1 LSIFL
6 YTRHSSFLQIHRSL
20 FLQYYIEEY
29 SEICPRNIFKIT
41 GKKSGYG
48 ITHSINSL
56 LWVSISMEPKSIA
69 FYTAVAVSIL
79 AVLSATTFPMV
90 AQAQGTTDE
99 QEQPQEQ
106 PAQEDN
112 NQDTNQDNNEVVTQ
126 EDNNQQ
132 QTDGEEDGNSATS
145 NGNGAASE
153 RLGLQPNSGIAS
165 CGQVVTQDV
174 TLTSDLNCDSGDGL
188 IVGASGITIN
198 LNGYSITGPNGGG
211 GGEAVNPTS
220 ANSGNSDGG
229 EEAAANPTSANS
241 GNSDGGEEAA
251 ANPTSA
257 NSGNENSG
265 QEEAAANSENE
276 NENENSGQ
284 EEEAAAEP
292 EVTPVST
299 RQTADYD
306 GSSGILVANAD
317 NVAISGL
324 GEISGFSRGVTFLGS
339 SGGAL
344 TDIQLANNDIGA
356 VVASSEGTEI
366 SRNTITNNGIAVVSD
381 ASNGGV
387 TAFNQI
393 VANLEQGI
401 LLLGSSD
408 SVVAANNMYGN
419 GASGIYLD
427 PMSQR
432 NHLDY
437 NTVFGHETADLNNAD
452 GMPTNVNQNSFGDN
466 NNCGTSL
473 PGGLCR

>member
-1 LSIFL
+1 
-6 YTRHSSFLQIHRSL
+6 
-20 FLQYYIEEY
+20 
-29 SEICPRNIFKIT
+29 
-41 GKKSGYG
+41 
-48 ITHSINSL
+48 
-56 LWVSISMEPKSIA
+56 MEPKSIA

-79 AVLSATTFPMV
+79 AVLSATTFPVV
-90 AQAQGTTDE
+90 AQTQETTE
-99 QEQPQEQ
+99 EE
-106 PAQEDN
+106 EDN
-112 NQDTNQDNNEVVTQ
+112 NEVVTQEDNNEVVTQ
-126 EDNNQQ
+126 EDNNQDETE
-132 QTDGEEDGNSATS
+132 QTDGENGDLA
-145 NGNGAASE
+145 NGNGNGGAAGAASE

-174 TLTSDLNCDSGDGL
+174 TLTSDLNCDNGDGL
-188 IVGASGITIN
+188 IVGAPGITIN
-198 LNGYSITGPNGGG
+198 LNGYSITGPQG
-211 GGEAVNPTS
+211 GGEANPTT
-220 ANSGNSDGG
+220 ANSGNGDGG
-229 EEAAANPTSANS
+229 ETNPTTANS
-241 GNSDGGEEAA
+241 GRGG
-251 ANPTSA
+251 S
-257 NSGNENSG
+257 
-265 QEEAAANSENE
+265 
-276 NENENSGQ
+276 
-284 EEEAAAEP
+284 
-292 EVTPVST
+292 VTPVST
-299 RQTADYD
+299 TADSGNGDGGEANEEASGGEANPTTADSGSGDSDVTPASTPRQATDYD

-317 NVAISGL
+317 NVAIQGL
-324 GEISGFSRGVTFLGS
+324 GEIAGFSRGVTFLGS

-344 TDIQLANNDIGA
+344 TDVQLVNNEIGA
-356 VVASSEGTEI
+356 VMASSEGTEI

-432 NHLDY
+432 NHIDY
-437 NTVFGHETADLNNAD
+437 NTVFGHETADVNNAD

>member
-1 LSIFL
+1 
-6 YTRHSSFLQIHRSL
+6 
-20 FLQYYIEEY
+20 
-29 SEICPRNIFKIT
+29 
-41 GKKSGYG
+41 
-48 ITHSINSL
+48 
-56 LWVSISMEPKSIA
+56 MEPKSIA
-69 FYTAVAVSIL
+69 FYTAVAISIL
-79 AVLSATTFPMV
+79 AVLSATTFPVV
-90 AQAQGTTDE
+90 AQTQETTDE
-99 QEQPQEQ
+99 QESQEQ
-106 PAQEDN
+106 PAQEDSTNENNEDN
-112 NQDTNQDNNEVVTQ
+112 NQAVTQ
-126 EDNNQQ
+126 SDSNNQQ
-132 QTDGEEDGNSATS
+132 QTDGEDGNSATS
-145 NGNGAASE
+145 NGNGAAGSASE

-165 CGQVVTQDV
+165 CGQVITQDV

-211 GGEAVNPTS
+211 GSQEAANPTGSQGAANPTSADSDDENGGQQQDEEAAEEEEAVNPTS
-220 ANSGNSDGG
+220 ADSDDENGG
-229 EEAAANPTSANS
+229 QQQ
-241 GNSDGGEEAA
+241 
-251 ANPTSA
+251 
-257 NSGNENSG
+257 
-265 QEEAAANSENE
+265 QEE
-276 NENENSGQ
+276 
-284 EEEAAAEP
+284 EEEAAAEEP
-292 EVTPVST
+292 EIRPVTT

-317 NVAISGL
+317 NVAIAGL

-339 SGGAL
+339 SGGAV

-381 ASNGGV
+381 GSNGGV

-393 VANLEQGI
+393 VANVEQGI

-408 SVVAANNMYGN
+408 NVVAANNMYGN
-419 GASGIYLD
+419 GASGIFLD

-437 NTVFGHETADLNNAD
+437 NTVFGHEAADLNNAD

>member
-1 LSIFL
+1 
-6 YTRHSSFLQIHRSL
+6 
-20 FLQYYIEEY
+20 
-29 SEICPRNIFKIT
+29 
-41 GKKSGYG
+41 
-48 ITHSINSL
+48 
-56 LWVSISMEPKSIA
+56 MEPKSIA
-69 FYTAVAVSIL
+69 FYTAVAISIL

-99 QEQPQEQ
+99 QESQEQ
-106 PAQEDN
+106 PAQEDSTNENNEDN
-112 NQDTNQDNNEVVTQ
+112 NQAVTQ
-126 EDNNQQ
+126 SDSNNQQ
-132 QTDGEEDGNSATS
+132 QTDGEDGNSATS
-145 NGNGAASE
+145 NGNGAAGSASE

-165 CGQVVTQDV
+165 CGQVITQDV

-211 GGEAVNPTS
+211 QEAANPTGSQEAVNPTS
-220 ANSGNSDGG
+220 ADSDDENGG
-229 EEAAANPTSANS
+229 
-241 GNSDGGEEAA
+241 
-251 ANPTSA
+251 
-257 NSGNENSG
+257 
-265 QEEAAANSENE
+265 QQ
-276 NENENSGQ
+276 Q
-284 EEEAAAEP
+284 EEEEAVAEEEP
-292 EVTPVST
+292 EIRPVTT
-299 RQTADYD
+299 RQNTADYD

-317 NVAISGL
+317 NVAIAGL

-339 SGGAL
+339 SGGAV

-381 ASNGGV
+381 GSNGGV

-393 VANLEQGI
+393 VANVEQGI
-401 LLLGSSD
+401 LLVGSSD
-408 SVVAANNMYGN
+408 NVVAANNMYGN
-419 GASGIYLD
+419 GASGIFLD

-437 NTVFGHETADLNNAD
+437 NTVFGHEAADLNNAD

>member
-1 LSIFL
+1 
-6 YTRHSSFLQIHRSL
+6 
-20 FLQYYIEEY
+20 
-29 SEICPRNIFKIT
+29 
-41 GKKSGYG
+41 
-48 ITHSINSL
+48 
-56 LWVSISMEPKSIA
+56 MEPKSIA
-69 FYTAVAVSIL
+69 FYTAVAISIL

-99 QEQPQEQ
+99 QESQEQ
-106 PAQEDN
+106 PAQEDSTNENNEDN
-112 NQDTNQDNNEVVTQ
+112 NQAVTQ
-126 EDNNQQ
+126 SDSNNQQ
-132 QTDGEEDGNSATS
+132 QTDGEDGNSATS
-145 NGNGAASE
+145 NGNGAAGSASE

-211 GGEAVNPTS
+211 QEAVNPTGSQGAANPTSADSDDENGGQQEEEEAAATEEEEAVNPTS
-220 ANSGNSDGG
+220 ADSDDENGG
-229 EEAAANPTSANS
+229 Q
-241 GNSDGGEEAA
+241 
-251 ANPTSA
+251 
-257 NSGNENSG
+257 
-265 QEEAAANSENE
+265 QEEAAAT
-276 NENENSGQ
+276 
-284 EEEAAAEP
+284 EEEEP
-292 EVTPVST
+292 EIRPVTT
-299 RQTADYD
+299 RQNTADYD

-317 NVAISGL
+317 NVAIAGL

-339 SGGAL
+339 SGGAV

-381 ASNGGV
+381 GSNGGV

-393 VANLEQGI
+393 VANVEQGI
-401 LLLGSSD
+401 LLVGSSD
-408 SVVAANNMYGN
+408 NVVAANNMYGN
-419 GASGIYLD
+419 GGSGIFLD

-437 NTVFGHETADLNNAD
+437 NTVFGHEAADLNNAD

>member
-1 LSIFL
+1 
-6 YTRHSSFLQIHRSL
+6 
-20 FLQYYIEEY
+20 
-29 SEICPRNIFKIT
+29 
-41 GKKSGYG
+41 
-48 ITHSINSL
+48 
-56 LWVSISMEPKSIA
+56 MEPKSIA
-69 FYTAVAVSIL
+69 FYTAVAISIL

-99 QEQPQEQ
+99 QESQEQ
-106 PAQEDN
+106 PAQEDSTNENNEDN
-112 NQDTNQDNNEVVTQ
+112 NQAVTQ
-126 EDNNQQ
+126 SDSNNQQ
-132 QTDGEEDGNSATS
+132 QTDGEDGNSATS
-145 NGNGAASE
+145 NGNGAAGSASE

-211 GGEAVNPTS
+211 QEAVNPTGSQGAANPTSADSDDENGGQQEEEAAATEEEEEEEAVNPTS
-220 ANSGNSDGG
+220 ADSDDENGG
-229 EEAAANPTSANS
+229 
-241 GNSDGGEEAA
+241 
-251 ANPTSA
+251 
-257 NSGNENSG
+257 
-265 QEEAAANSENE
+265 Q
-276 NENENSGQ
+276 Q
-284 EEEAAAEP
+284 EEEAAATEEEEP
-292 EVTPVST
+292 EIRPVTT
-299 RQTADYD
+299 RQNTADYD

-317 NVAISGL
+317 NVAIAGL

-339 SGGAL
+339 SGGAV

-381 ASNGGV
+381 GSNGGV

-393 VANLEQGI
+393 VANVEQGI
-401 LLLGSSD
+401 LLVGSSD
-408 SVVAANNMYGN
+408 NVVAANNMYGN
-419 GASGIYLD
+419 GGSGIFLD

-437 NTVFGHETADLNNAD
+437 NTVFGHEAADLNNAD

>member
-1 LSIFL
+1 
-6 YTRHSSFLQIHRSL
+6 
-20 FLQYYIEEY
+20 
-29 SEICPRNIFKIT
+29 
-41 GKKSGYG
+41 
-48 ITHSINSL
+48 
-56 LWVSISMEPKSIA
+56 MEPKSIA
-69 FYTAVAVSIL
+69 FYTAVALSIL

-99 QEQPQEQ
+99 QESQEQ
-106 PAQEDN
+106 PAQEDSTNENNEDN
-112 NQDTNQDNNEVVTQ
+112 NQAVTQ
-126 EDNNQQ
+126 SDSNNQQ
-132 QTDGEEDGNSATS
+132 QTDGEDGNSATS
-145 NGNGAASE
+145 NGNGAAGSASE

-174 TLTSDLNCDSGDGL
+174 ALTSDLNCDSGDGL

-211 GGEAVNPTS
+211 GSLEAANPTGS
-220 ANSGNSDGG
+220 QG
-229 EEAAANPTSANS
+229 AANPTSAD
-241 GNSDGGEEAA
+241 SDDENGGQQ
-251 ANPTSA
+251 
-257 NSGNENSG
+257 
-265 QEEAAANSENE
+265 QE
-276 NENENSGQ
+276 
-284 EEEAAAEP
+284 EEEAAATEEP
-292 EVTPVST
+292 EIRPVTT
-299 RQTADYD
+299 RQNTADYD

-317 NVAISGL
+317 NVAIAGL

-339 SGGAL
+339 SGGAV

-381 ASNGGV
+381 GSNGGV

-393 VANLEQGI
+393 VANVEQGI
-401 LLLGSSD
+401 LLVGSSD
-408 SVVAANNMYGN
+408 NVVAANNMYGN
-419 GASGIYLD
+419 GGSGIFLD

-437 NTVFGHETADLNNAD
+437 NTVFGHEAADLNNAD

>member
-1 LSIFL
+1 
-6 YTRHSSFLQIHRSL
+6 
-20 FLQYYIEEY
+20 
-29 SEICPRNIFKIT
+29 
-41 GKKSGYG
+41 
-48 ITHSINSL
+48 
-56 LWVSISMEPKSIA
+56 MEPKSIA
-69 FYTAVAVSIL
+69 FYTAVALSIL
-79 AVLSATTFPMV
+79 AVLSATTFPMM
-90 AQAQGTTDE
+90 AQAQETTDE
-99 QEQPQEQ
+99 QESQEQ
-106 PAQEDN
+106 PAQEDSTNENNEDN
-112 NQDTNQDNNEVVTQ
+112 NQAVTQ
-126 EDNNQQ
+126 SDSNNQQ
-132 QTDGEEDGNSATS
+132 QTDGEDGNSATS
-145 NGNGAASE
+145 NGNGAAGSASE

-165 CGQVVTQDV
+165 CGQVITQDV

-211 GGEAVNPTS
+211 GSQEAANPTGSQGAANPTSADSDDENGGQQQEEEAAEEEEEAVNPTS
-220 ANSGNSDGG
+220 ADSDDENGG
-229 EEAAANPTSANS
+229 QQQ
-241 GNSDGGEEAA
+241 
-251 ANPTSA
+251 
-257 NSGNENSG
+257 
-265 QEEAAANSENE
+265 QEE
-276 NENENSGQ
+276 
-284 EEEAAAEP
+284 EEEAAAEEP
-292 EVTPVST
+292 EIRPVTT

-317 NVAISGL
+317 NVAIAGL

-339 SGGAL
+339 SGGAV

-381 ASNGGV
+381 GSNGGV

-393 VANLEQGI
+393 VANVEQGI

-408 SVVAANNMYGN
+408 NVVAANNMYGN
-419 GASGIYLD
+419 GASGIFLD

-437 NTVFGHETADLNNAD
+437 NTVFGHEAADLNNAD

>member
-1 LSIFL
+1 
-6 YTRHSSFLQIHRSL
+6 
-20 FLQYYIEEY
+20 
-29 SEICPRNIFKIT
+29 
-41 GKKSGYG
+41 
-48 ITHSINSL
+48 
-56 LWVSISMEPKSIA
+56 MEPKSIA
-69 FYTAVAVSIL
+69 FYTAVALSIL
-79 AVLSATTFPMV
+79 AVLSATTFPMM
-90 AQAQGTTDE
+90 AQAQETTDE
-99 QEQPQEQ
+99 QESQEQ
-106 PAQEDN
+106 PAQEDSTNENNEDN
-112 NQDTNQDNNEVVTQ
+112 NQAVTQ
-126 EDNNQQ
+126 SDSNNQQ
-132 QTDGEEDGNSATS
+132 QTDGEDGNSATS
-145 NGNGAASE
+145 NGNGAAGSASE

-165 CGQVVTQDV
+165 CGQVITQDV

-211 GGEAVNPTS
+211 GSQEAANPTGSQGAANPTSADSDDENGGQQQQEEEAEEEEEAVNPTS
-220 ANSGNSDGG
+220 ADSDDENGG
-229 EEAAANPTSANS
+229 QQQ
-241 GNSDGGEEAA
+241 
-251 ANPTSA
+251 
-257 NSGNENSG
+257 
-265 QEEAAANSENE
+265 QEE
-276 NENENSGQ
+276 
-284 EEEAAAEP
+284 EEEAAAEEP
-292 EVTPVST
+292 EIRPVTT
-299 RQTADYD
+299 RQTADYE

-317 NVAISGL
+317 NVAIAGL

-339 SGGAL
+339 SGGAV

-381 ASNGGV
+381 GSNGGV

-393 VANLEQGI
+393 VANVEQGI

-408 SVVAANNMYGN
+408 NVVAANNMYGN
-419 GASGIYLD
+419 GASGIFLD

-437 NTVFGHETADLNNAD
+437 NTVFGHEAADLNNAD

>member
-1 LSIFL
+1 
-6 YTRHSSFLQIHRSL
+6 
-20 FLQYYIEEY
+20 
-29 SEICPRNIFKIT
+29 
-41 GKKSGYG
+41 
-48 ITHSINSL
+48 
-56 LWVSISMEPKSIA
+56 MEPKSIA

-79 AVLSATTFPMV
+79 AVLSATTFPV
-90 AQAQGTTDE
+90 TAQAQGANE
-99 QEQPQEQ
+99 QEESSQEG
-106 PAQEDN
+106 
-112 NQDTNQDNNEVVTQ
+112 NNEVVTQ
-126 EDNNQQ
+126 EDNNQGETE
-132 QTDGEEDGNSATS
+132 QTEGEDGNSANS
-145 NGNGAASE
+145 NPNGGASAASE

-174 TLTSDLNCDSGDGL
+174 TLTSDLNCDNGDGL
-188 IVGASGITIN
+188 IVGAPGITIN
-198 LNGYSITGPNGGG
+198 LNGYSITGPQGGG
-211 GGEAVNPTS
+211 AENPTT
-220 ANSGNSDGG
+220 ANSGSEGG
-229 EEAAANPTSANS
+229 GAENPTTANS
-241 GNSDGGEEAA
+241 GSDDDGA
-251 ANPTSA
+251 
-257 NSGNENSG
+257 ENSG
-265 QEEAAANSENE
+265 SDDDGAENPTTANPDGAENI
-276 NENENSGQ
+276 
-284 EEEAAAEP
+284 
-292 EVTPVST
+292 TPVST
-299 RQTADYD
+299 QGQATDYD

-317 NVAISGL
+317 NVAIQGL
-324 GEISGFSRGVTFLGS
+324 GEIAGFSRGVTFLGS

-344 TDIQLANNDIGA
+344 TDVQLVNNEIGA

-408 SVVAANNMYGN
+408 NVVAANNMYGN

-432 NHLDY
+432 NHVDY